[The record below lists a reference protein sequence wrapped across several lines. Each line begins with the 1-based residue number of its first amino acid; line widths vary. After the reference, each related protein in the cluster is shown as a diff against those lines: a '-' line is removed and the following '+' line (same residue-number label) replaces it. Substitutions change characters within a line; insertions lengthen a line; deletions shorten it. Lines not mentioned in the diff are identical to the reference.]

1 VGTRICEGRNFVQPA
16 WKTARL
22 GKRRGME
29 NGAAWKTAFDS
40 SRAELISDN

>member
-1 VGTRICEGRNFVQPA
+1 MENGAA